1 MEYDTTV
8 SRNESFVKTQ
18 NKIIEDQQENFWA
31 RRSNQ
36 AAIWSLLN
44 IISNF
49 IVQISAVLKPINQM
63 HFTVNLI
70 YLAVGIIQL
79 LGVFLSFWKKM
90 YFLNYYI
97 LCIHI
102 IRNSLRPFD
111 FE

>member
-1 MEYDTTV
+1 MEYDTTI

-49 IVQISAVLKPINQM
+49 IV
-63 HFTVNLI
+63 
-70 YLAVGIIQL
+70 
-79 LGVFLSFWKKM
+79 
-90 YFLNYYI
+90 
-97 LCIHI
+97 
-102 IRNSLRPFD
+102 
-111 FE
+111 